1 MQSIGYL
8 EVEGLP
14 GAIVAADRM
23 LKTADVDLKYVENTK
38 GGGWITV
45 SVTGDVAAVQ
55 AAIDAGIGELGDQV
69 YCSDVIANPAPGI
82 ETLGKNDAIK
92 GNHLDDQGPD
102 DPQGPEDT
110 KGPDDPKGPD
120 DSQGPDDG
128 PAPKDTPKPKDDSL
142 AASPVEESTNTIDQA
157 GGANAAPLAISKA
170 KTPDA
175 KQKEAPVSGKSASA
189 KTPDK
194 SETKKATCNLCGD
207 PACPR
212 KMGEPHKKCIHYEE
226 LKGAKK

>member
-23 LKTADVDLKYVENTK
+23 LKTADVSLKYVENTK

-102 DPQGPEDT
+102 DPQGPSDP
-110 KGPDDPKGPD
+110 KGPDDPKGPN
-120 DSQGPDDG
+120 DG

-157 GGANAAPLAISKA
+157 GGANAAPLAISKGN
-170 KTPDA
+170 TPDA
-175 KQKEAPVSGKSASA
+175 KQKEAPVSDKSATS
-189 KTPDK
+189 KTTDK
-194 SETKKATCNLCGD
+194 NDTKEVTCNLCGD

-212 KMGEPHKKCIHYEE
+212 KMGEPHKKCIHYAE
-226 LKGAKK
+226 LKGTKK

>member
-55 AAIDAGIGELGDQV
+55 AAIDAGIGELGDHV
-69 YCSDVIANPAPGI
+69 YCSDVIANPAPSI

-92 GNHLDDQGPD
+92 GNHLDDKGPD
-102 DPQGPEDT
+102 DP
-110 KGPDDPKGPD
+110 KGPDNPKGPNDPKGPD
-120 DSQGPDDG
+120 DSQGPDNG

-157 GGANAAPLAISKA
+157 RGANAAPLALSKT

-175 KQKEAPVSGKSASA
+175 KQKEAPTSGKSASA
-189 KTPDK
+189 KTSDK
-194 SETKKATCNLCGD
+194 KETKKFTCNLCED

-226 LKGAKK
+226 LKGTKK

>member
-1 MQSIGYL
+1 MEGDSAVERAYNASVASRLSVGVGFDDAHIIVHYKNLKPENPLFDVAITDAASIRKKVGQTPLDWSRSSIQEVKTGDYFMQSIGYL

-55 AAIDAGIGELGDQV
+55 AAIDAGIGELGDHV

-92 GNHLDDQGPD
+92 GNHLDD
-102 DPQGPEDT
+102 

-120 DSQGPDDG
+120 N
-128 PAPKDTPKPKDDSL
+128 PK
-142 AASPVEESTNTIDQA
+142 
-157 GGANAAPLAISKA
+157 GSKR
-170 KTPDA
+170 
-175 KQKEAPVSGKSASA
+175 S
-189 KTPDK
+189 
-194 SETKKATCNLCGD
+194 
-207 PACPR
+207 
-212 KMGEPHKKCIHYEE
+212 
-226 LKGAKK
+226 